1 MSPLLSPRRRSSR
14 TSAGGLTD
22 DQVRATWQV
31 ASLLLDYP
39 TEEQPL
45 EVVEQVVARLPAV
58 VAEPITRFLEH
69 RRSTPLGQLQADY
82 VETFDTRRRCTLF
95 LTYFLHG
102 DTRKRGMALLRFKQA
117 YLAAGL
123 DLDDTELPDHLAVV
137 LEFAA
142 TADLDVGRR
151 LLVDH
156 RAGLELLRL
165 SLGEAGSAQVDL
177 VTAVCACLPPVRGED
192 RELVRRLAAEG
203 PPEEEVGL
211 TPYGEPGFD
220 AALTD
225 PTYRRPPPGAP
236 VGPVDLGLP
245 LMPPPMP
252 TRTPTGRGA

>member
-1 MSPLLSPRRRSSR
+1 MPALKAPLRRGRR
-14 TSAGGLTD
+14 KAGALD
-22 DQVRATWQV
+22 DATVRATWQV

-39 TEEQPL
+39 DEGQPL
-45 EVVEQVVARLPAV
+45 DVVAQAIEALPAS
-58 VAEPITRFLEH
+58 VAEPLARFLEH
-69 RRSTPLGQLQADY
+69 RRGTPLGALQADY

-123 DLDDTELPDHLAVV
+123 ELDDTELPDHLAVV

-142 TADLDVGRR
+142 TADLEEGRR
-151 LLVDH
+151 LLLDH

-165 SLGEAGSAQVDL
+165 SLTDLGSPYADL
-177 VTAVCACLPPVRGED
+177 VTAVCAGLPPVGGDDLEM
-192 RELVRRLAAEG
+192 VRKLAAEG
-203 PPEEEVGL
+203 PPDEEVGL

-225 PTYRRPPPGAP
+225 PRYRPAP
-236 VGPVDLGLP
+236 APSGPVDLGLP
-245 LMPPPMP
+245 AMPSAAPS
-252 TRTPTGRGA
+252 GRGA

>member
-1 MSPLLSPRRRSSR
+1 MSPLLTPRRRSR
-14 TSAGGLTD
+14 RADRPGNGLD
-22 DQVRATWQV
+22 EDQVRATWQV

-39 TEEQPL
+39 TEDQPL
-45 EVVEQVVARLPAV
+45 EVVEQVVATLPEV
-58 VAEPITRFLEH
+58 VAAPINRFLEH

-142 TADLDVGRR
+142 TADLQTGRR
-151 LLVDH
+151 LLLDH

-165 SLGEAGSAQVDL
+165 SLGETGSAHVDL
-177 VTAVCACLPPVRGED
+177 VTAVCACLPPVQGED

-225 PTYRRPPPGAP
+225 PTYRMPPPGAP

-245 LMPPPMP
+245 LMPPMP
-252 TRTPTGRGA
+252 ASRTGRGA

>member
-1 MSPLLSPRRRSSR
+1 VSPLLTRRRAR
-14 TSAGGLTD
+14 TQGLTD

-39 TEEQPL
+39 TDEQPI
-45 EVVEQVVARLPAV
+45 EVVSTVVAALPAL
-58 VAEPITRFLEH
+58 VAEPLDRFLEH
-69 RRSTPLGQLQADY
+69 RRSTPLVQLQADY

-123 DLDDTELPDHLAVV
+123 DLDDTELPDHLAVA

-142 TADLDVGRR
+142 TSDLEAGRR
-151 LLVDH
+151 LLLDH
-156 RAGLELLRL
+156 RASLELLRL
-165 SLGEAGSAQVDL
+165 SLADTGSPWADL
-177 VTAVCACLPPVRGED
+177 VVAVCAGLPPVEGED
-192 RELVRRLAAEG
+192 RELVRRLAAAG

-225 PTYRRPPPGAP
+225 PTYRMPPPGAP

-245 LMPPPMP
+245 LMPPGLSRSAA
-252 TRTPTGRGA
+252 TRTGRGA

>member
-1 MSPLLSPRRRSSR
+1 MSPLLTRSRSR
-14 TSAGGLTD
+14 TQGLTD

-39 TEEQPL
+39 SPDQPL
-45 EVVEQVVARLPAV
+45 EVVAAAVGTLPDVVADPLR
-58 VAEPITRFLEH
+58 RFLAH
-69 RRSTPLGQLQADY
+69 RTGTPLGELQADY
-82 VETFDTRRRCTLF
+82 VDTFDTRRRCTLF

-102 DTRKRGMALLRFKQA
+102 DTRKRGMALLRFKQT

-142 TADLDVGRR
+142 TADLEAGRR
-151 LLVDH
+151 LLLDH

-165 SLGEAGSAQVDL
+165 SLAEAGSAWADV
-177 VTAVCACLPPVRGED
+177 VTAVCAGLPAVSLAD
-192 RELVRRLAAEG
+192 RELVRSLAESG

-225 PTYRRPPPGAP
+225 PRYRAGGGAP
-236 VGPVDLGLP
+236 GPVDLGLP
-245 LMPPPMP
+245 AVPPLP
-252 TRTPTGRGA
+252 TPAGRGA

>member
-1 MSPLLSPRRRSSR
+1 MSPLLTSRRRSGR

-39 TEEQPL
+39 TEDQPL
-45 EVVEQVVARLPAV
+45 AVLEQVVRQLPPVA
-58 VAEPITRFLEH
+58 AEPMVRFLEQ
-69 RRSTPLGQLQADY
+69 RRSTPLGELQADY
-82 VETFDTRRRCTLF
+82 VDTFDTRRRCTLF

-123 DLDDTELPDHLAVV
+123 DLEDTELPDHLAVV

-151 LLVDH
+151 LLLDH
-156 RAGLELLRL
+156 RASLVLLRL
-165 SLGEAGSAQVDL
+165 SLADTGSPYEDL
-177 VTAVCACLPPVRGED
+177 VVAVCAGLPPVEGED
-192 RELVRRLAAEG
+192 RELVRRLAAAG

-225 PTYRRPPPGAP
+225 PTYRMPPPGAP

-245 LMPPPMP
+245 AMPPMP
-252 TRTPTGRGA
+252 PMPAPSRRGA

>member
-1 MSPLLSPRRRSSR
+1 MSPLLTRRRAR
-14 TSAGGLTD
+14 TPALTN

-39 TEEQPL
+39 TDEQPI
-45 EVVEQVVARLPAV
+45 EVVATAVAALPAV
-58 VAEPITRFLEH
+58 VADPLGRFLEH
-69 RRSTPLGQLQADY
+69 RRSTPLGRLQADY

-123 DLDDTELPDHLAVV
+123 DLDDAELPDHLAVV

-142 TADLDVGRR
+142 TSDLEAGRR
-151 LLVDH
+151 LLLDH
-156 RAGLELLRL
+156 RASLELLRL
-165 SLGEAGSAQVDL
+165 SLADTGSPWADL
-177 VTAVCACLPPVRGED
+177 VVAVCAGLPPVEGED
-192 RELVRRLAAEG
+192 RELVRRLAAAG
-203 PPEEEVGL
+203 PPDEEVGL

-225 PTYRRPPPGAP
+225 PTYRLPPPGA
-236 VGPVDLGLP
+236 PVDLGLP
-245 LMPPPMP
+245 LMPPGLSRSTA
-252 TRTPTGRGA
+252 TRTGRGA

>member
-1 MSPLLSPRRRSSR
+1 MSPLLTRRRSR
-14 TSAGGLTD
+14 TQGLSD

-45 EVVEQVVARLPAV
+45 EVVERVVAQLPAV
-58 VAEPITRFLEH
+58 AAEPLTRFLKH
-69 RRSTPLGQLQADY
+69 RRTTPLGELQADY

-123 DLDDTELPDHLAVV
+123 DLEDTELPDHLAVV

-142 TADLDVGRR
+142 TADLEGGRR
-151 LLVDH
+151 LLLDH
-156 RAGLELLRL
+156 RASLELLRL
-165 SLGEAGSAQVDL
+165 SLADTGSPWADL
-177 VTAVCACLPPVRGED
+177 VVAVCAGLPPVDGED
-192 RELVRRLAAEG
+192 RELVRRLAAAG

-225 PTYRRPPPGAP
+225 PTYRMPPPGAP

-245 LMPPPMP
+245 LMPPMP
-252 TRTPTGRGA
+252 APSGRGA

>member
-1 MSPLLSPRRRSSR
+1 MRPLARRRSR
-14 TSAGGLTD
+14 PLVLTD
-22 DQVRATWQV
+22 DQVRATWQ
-31 ASLLLDYP
+31 ACSLLLDYP
-39 TEEQPL
+39 SPDQPL
-45 EVVEQVVARLPAV
+45 DVVAPVVDALPDV
-58 VAEPITRFLEH
+58 VAEPLRRFLGH
-69 RRSTPLGQLQADY
+69 RLGTPLVDLQADY

-102 DTRKRGMALLRFKQA
+102 DTRKRGMALLRFKQT

-142 TADLDVGRR
+142 TADLDAGRQ
-151 LLVDH
+151 LLLDH

-165 SLGEAGSAQVDL
+165 SLAEVGSAWADV
-177 VTAVCACLPPVRGED
+177 VTAVCAGLPAVSLED
-192 RELVRRLAAEG
+192 RELVRSLAESG

-225 PTYRRPPPGAP
+225 PRYRPPAGTG
-236 VGPVDLGLP
+236 GPVDLGLP
-245 LMPPPMP
+245 AMPPVP
-252 TRTPTGRGA
+252 TPSGRGA